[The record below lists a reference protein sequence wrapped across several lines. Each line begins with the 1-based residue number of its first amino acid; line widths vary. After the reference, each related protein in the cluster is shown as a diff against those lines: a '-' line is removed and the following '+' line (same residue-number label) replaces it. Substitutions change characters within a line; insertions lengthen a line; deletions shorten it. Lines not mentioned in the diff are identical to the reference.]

1 MTAVF
6 YMEFRRQILS
16 FRSIFFILLFIILG
30 ISLERLFS
38 MTSTEIGFIDNE
50 TYAGSFF
57 VIIKFAVILLG
68 YLFSSILSHNC
79 INRETGNK
87 SARLVISK
95 VSKVDYIIGKYLANA
110 LFWIA
115 CFIAIYIF
123 LFFRYGKFDLTEL
136 IMNVIAMLYYNS
148 IVILVSVITQRSI
161 SSNFLGLVIGI
172 VLPFLGLLALAKNS
186 LFKYFFPY
194 AYMLELNITILLLL
208 LIIFSILSIAIL
220 IFKRTDL

>member
-57 VIIKFAVILLG
+57 VVIKFAVILLG

-110 LFWIA
+110 LW
-115 CFIAIYIF
+115 
-123 LFFRYGKFDLTEL
+123 T
-136 IMNVIAMLYYNS
+136 
-148 IVILVSVITQRSI
+148 
-161 SSNFLGLVIGI
+161 
-172 VLPFLGLLALAKNS
+172 
-186 LFKYFFPY
+186 
-194 AYMLELNITILLLL
+194 
-208 LIIFSILSIAIL
+208 AIL
-220 IFKRTDL
+220 

>member
-1 MTAVF
+1 M
-6 YMEFRRQILS
+6 
-16 FRSIFFILLFIILG
+16 
-30 ISLERLFS
+30 
-38 MTSTEIGFIDNE
+38 
-50 TYAGSFF
+50 
-57 VIIKFAVILLG
+57 
-68 YLFSSILSHNC
+68 
-79 INRETGNK
+79 
-87 SARLVISK
+87 
-95 VSKVDYIIGKYLANA
+95 GKYLANA

-115 CFIAIYIF
+115 CFITIYIF

-136 IMNVIAMLYYNS
+136 ITNVIAMLYYNS

-208 LIIFSILSIAIL
+208 LIIFFILSIAIL

>member
-136 IMNVIAMLYYNS
+136 ITNVIAMLYYNS

-172 VLPFLGLLALAKNS
+172 VLPFLGLLTLAKNS

-208 LIIFSILSIAIL
+208 LIIFFILSIAIL

>member
-57 VIIKFAVILLG
+57 VVIKFAVILLG

-115 CFIAIYIF
+115 CFITIYIF

-136 IMNVIAMLYYNS
+136 ITNVIAMLYYNS

-186 LFKYFFPY
+186 LFKYILF
-194 AYMLELNITILLLL
+194 YM
-208 LIIFSILSIAIL
+208 
-220 IFKRTDL
+220 KRFI